1 MFLKK
6 FFNNFLIKLR
16 QIIENNDFK
25 KKKMIIFVYMKLQN
39 NQNNKT
45 INYDKCVDKTVQI
58 KV

>member
-39 NQNNKT
+39 N
-45 INYDKCVDKTVQI
+45 
-58 KV
+58 